1 MKQFIY
7 LFIALVLNSCVDQG
21 SSEIEFT
28 IFNQTDKKVKI
39 IAFDTKNEGTG
50 IKYKQP
56 FKASIIDISPNS
68 KYNVVR
74 MSGIENTA
82 LMFYSIHSVDSVRV
96 IFDNQKVKIFSRIP
110 PNPCN
115 ICDGDEKHQ
124 YFITE
129 QDYENAEDCN
139 GNCE

>member
-56 FKASIIDISPNS
+56 FKASIIDISPTFNSTNIGFRSWNS
-68 KYNVVR
+68 KYDQQ
-74 MSGIENTA
+74 A
-82 LMFYSIHSVDSVRV
+82 LSNNSSYNLSSP
-96 IFDNQKVKIFSRIP
+96 NNFSRNNSSIEY
-110 PNPCN
+110 NLKSY
-115 ICDGDEKHQ
+115 G
-124 YFITE
+124 F
-129 QDYENAEDCN
+129 
-139 GNCE
+139 